1 MATQHIETLIIG
13 AGQAGLAT
21 GYELQRRG
29 RELLI
34 VDGVERVGDSW
45 RRHWDSLRLFTP
57 GKYNS
62 LPGLPFPGGSWQF
75 PGKDEVAAYLETYAL
90 VHDLPV
96 RLRTRVDPLEDRGE
110 GGFIAH
116 LGAETITCENV
127 VVATG
132 GNGCVPRVPEF
143 AGQLDPG
150 IEQLH
155 SSQYQR
161 PDQLPA
167 GPTLVVGAAN
177 SGCEIAHE
185 LAADRP
191 VTLSG
196 RDPGHEPFRPGSLAD
211 RAFVPVF
218 AFLARHV
225 LTRRTPVGRRMMRH
239 FRTHGIPVGRVRAK
253 DLADRGVTRREARVV
268 GVRDGRPMLA
278 DGTVVDVAAVVWCT
292 GSAPAFGWIDLPVVG
307 DDGWPRE
314 YRGVAEDVPGLYFC
328 GLLFQYAV
336 ASSVLPGVGRDAAYV
351 AQYITEHTTAR
362 AAITA

>member
-21 GYELQRRG
+21 GYELQQRG

-62 LPGLPFPGGSWQF
+62 LPGLPFPGVAWQF
-75 PGKDEVAAYLETYAL
+75 PGKDEIAAYLETYAV

-96 RLRTRVDPLEDRGE
+96 RLATRVDCVESQPG
-110 GGFIAH
+110 GGFTAH
-116 LGAETITCENV
+116 LGAETITCENI

-132 GNGCVPRVPEF
+132 GNGCLPHVPDF
-143 AGQLDPG
+143 AAQLDPG
-150 IEQLH
+150 IVQLH

-177 SGCEIAHE
+177 SGCEIATE

-191 VTLSG
+191 VTLCG
-196 RDPGHEPFRPGSLAD
+196 RDPGHEPFRPGSRAD

-218 AFLARHV
+218 IFLARRV
-225 LTRRTPVGRRMMRH
+225 LTRRTPMGRAMRSH
-239 FRTHGIPVGRVRAK
+239 FRAHGIPVGRVRAN
-253 DLADRGVTRREARVV
+253 DLADRGVTRREARAV
-268 GVRDGRPMLA
+268 GVRDGRPVLA
-278 DGTVVDVAAVVWCT
+278 DGTVADVAAVVWCT
-292 GSAPAFGWIDLPVVG
+292 GSAPDFGWLDLPVLG

-314 YRGVAEDVPGLYFC
+314 HRGVAEDVPGLYFC

-351 AQYITEHTTAR
+351 AQHIHHHASAR

>member
-62 LPGLPFPGGSWQF
+62 LPGLPFPCGSWQF

-96 RLRTRVDPLEDRGE
+96 RLRTRVDLLEGRAE
-110 GGFIAH
+110 GGFTAH
-116 LGAETITCENV
+116 VGAETITCENV

-132 GNGCVPRVPEF
+132 GNGCLPRLPEC
-143 AGQLDPG
+143 AGQLDPA

-161 PDQLPA
+161 PDQLPV
-167 GPTLVVGAAN
+167 GTTLVVGAAN

-196 RDPGHEPFRPGSLAD
+196 RDPGHEPFRPGSRAD
-211 RAFVPVF
+211 RALMPAF

-239 FRTHGIPVGRVRAK
+239 FRTHGIPVARVRAK
-253 DLADRGVTRREARVV
+253 DLADRGVIRCQARVV

-336 ASSVLPGVGRDAAYV
+336 ASSVLPGVGRDAGYV

>member
-1 MATQHIETLIIG
+1 MVTQHIETLIIG

-62 LPGLPFPGGSWQF
+62 LPGLPFPGESWQF
-75 PGKDEVAAYLETYAL
+75 PGKDEVVAYLETYAL

-96 RLRTRVDPLEDRGE
+96 RLRTRVDRLEGRAE
-110 GGFIAH
+110 GGFTAH
-116 LGAETITCENV
+116 LEADTITCENV

-132 GNGCVPRVPEF
+132 GNGCVPRVPDF
-143 AGQLDPG
+143 AGQLDPD

-185 LAADRP
+185 LAVDRP

-196 RDPGHEPFRPGSLAD
+196 RDPGHEPFRPGSRAD

-225 LTRRTPVGRRMMRH
+225 LTRRTPVGRAMMRH

-278 DGTVVDVAAVVWCT
+278 DGTVVDVTAVVWCT
-292 GSAPAFGWIDLPVVG
+292 GSVPAFGWIDLPIVG

-351 AQYITEHTTAR
+351 AQHITEHTRAR
-362 AAITA
+362 AAIAA